1 MVMLGPRKVEFP
13 SSKLGKFNSSHDL
26 YNQKNYKALNE

>member
-13 SSKLGKFNSSHDL
+13 SSKLGKFNSSYDF
-26 YNQKNYKALNE
+26 YKDKNYKALNE